1 MNFSKIITYC
11 IYHFQGDILRAEG
24 REEQEAIAAEN
35 ERKRLEDEKRHKDA
49 FVDTIKGVVLL
60 KNLKTRKESEERK
73 IEKLILSKESGAL
86 SLKQQYEKD
95 ISSLGDQ
102 IHHLGMVL
110 NKMLVIVTIFCHKNF
125 QQKFDISK
133 LKI

>member
-49 FVDTIKGVVLL
+49 FVDTIKGEVLL

-86 SLKQQYEKD
+86 SLKQQYEND

-110 NKMLVIVTIFCHKNF
+110 NKMLIITIFCHKNF
-125 QQKFDISK
+125 QQTFHQ
-133 LKI
+133 